1 MVGDSFYKRGTY
13 MRLILGGSKIDGS
26 PPPQHKSSC
35 LYVTGFSHVHCA
47 GVFNITSLSQCY
59 VVGAASESKKGK
71 RSPHF
76 KDREAGEELLQLT
89 GQLAVVSF

>member
-1 MVGDSFYKRGTY
+1 

-26 PPPQHKSSC
+26 PPPPHHKSSC

-47 GVFNITSLSQCY
+47 DVFNITSLSQCY
-59 VVGAASESKKGK
+59 VFGAASESKKGK

-76 KDREAGEELLQLT
+76 KDREAGEELLITHLQLT